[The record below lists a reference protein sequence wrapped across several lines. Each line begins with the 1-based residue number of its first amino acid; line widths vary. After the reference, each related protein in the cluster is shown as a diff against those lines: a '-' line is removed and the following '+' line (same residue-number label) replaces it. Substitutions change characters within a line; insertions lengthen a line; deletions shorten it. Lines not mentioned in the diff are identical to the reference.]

1 MNYNMVMDL
10 AILGGSVAVLFITIT
25 IMDRRGRMPSRVHM
39 IDQSKRW
46 GK

>member
-1 MNYNMVMDL
+1 MDYNMGMDL
-10 AILGGSVAVLFITIT
+10 AILGGAVAALVITIM
-25 IMDRRGRMPSRVHM
+25 IMDRRGRKSPRVHM

>member
-1 MNYNMVMDL
+1 MDYNIMADL
-10 AILGGSVAVLFITIT
+10 AILGGAVVALVITII
-25 IMDRRGRMPSRVHM
+25 IMDRKGRKPSRVHM

>member
-1 MNYNMVMDL
+1 MDYNMMADL
-10 AILGGSVAVLFITIT
+10 AILGGLVAALVITII
-25 IMDRRGRMPSRVHM
+25 IMDRKGRKPSRVHM

>member
-1 MNYNMVMDL
+1 MYYNMMADL
-10 AILGGSVAVLFITIT
+10 AILGGLVAALVITI
-25 IMDRRGRMPSRVHM
+25 IIIDRKGRKPSRVHM

>member
-1 MNYNMVMDL
+1 MDYNIMADL
-10 AILGGSVAVLFITIT
+10 AILGGAVVALVITII

-39 IDQSKRW
+39 IDQAKRW

>member
-1 MNYNMVMDL
+1 MDYNIMADL

-25 IMDRRGRMPSRVHM
+25 IMDRRGRMPSRLHM
-39 IDQSKRW
+39 IDQAKRW

>member
-1 MNYNMVMDL
+1 MDYNMMADL
-10 AILGGSVAVLFITIT
+10 AILGGAVVALVITIT

-39 IDQSKRW
+39 IDQAKRW

>member
-10 AILGGSVAVLFITIT
+10 AILGGSVAVLFITI
-25 IMDRRGRMPSRVHM
+25 IVMDRRGRKSQCVHM
-39 IDQSKRW
+39 IDQKRR

>member
-1 MNYNMVMDL
+1 MDYNIMADL

-25 IMDRRGRMPSRVHM
+25 NMDRRGSKSQRVHM
-39 IDQSKRW
+39 IDQAKRW

>member
-1 MNYNMVMDL
+1 MDYNIMADR

-25 IMDRRGRMPSRVHM
+25 IMDRRGSKSQRVHM
-39 IDQSKRW
+39 IDQKRR

>member
-1 MNYNMVMDL
+1 MDYNMMADL
-10 AILGGSVAVLFITIT
+10 AIIGGAVVALVITI
-25 IMDRRGRMPSRVHM
+25 IVMDRRGRMPSRVHM

>member
-1 MNYNMVMDL
+1 MDYNIMADL
-10 AILGGSVAVLFITIT
+10 AILGGSVAALVITIT
-25 IMDRRGRMPSRVHM
+25 IMDRRGRKPSRVHM

>member
-1 MNYNMVMDL
+1 MDYNMMADL
-10 AILGGSVAVLFITIT
+10 AILGGSVAALFITI
-25 IMDRRGRMPSRVHM
+25 IVMDRKGRKPSRVHM